1 MRGGSFFGEAEFR
14 PALLA
19 EKHKTLK
26 GVVHYIDRLENACF
40 CLCKDVKYG
49 PRWRFAVLFLK
60 GVLRLF
66 SAVNEKPGRRPFHC
80 LPGCGPVYDMLKMVD
95 YFFASCFGSG

>member
-1 MRGGSFFGEAEFR
+1 M
-14 PALLA
+14 
-19 EKHKTLK
+19 
-26 GVVHYIDRLENACF
+26 
-40 CLCKDVKYG
+40 
-49 PRWRFAVLFLK
+49 LFLK

-95 YFFASCFGSG
+95 YFFTSCFGSG